1 MDPFEEFEIKPLS
14 EGLGFHKKATN
25 LSEQVKKAGLTES
38 QSMKVPSMGLTE
50 QNQVKSTPRPQTF
63 DDLLKALETPARPKT
78 PSVSTLAQS
87 AANAASSFGIGS
99 DLKITETLPAPGTTR
114 KKAMEIEIPPP
125 VTPEF
130 PKLNQ
135 RPAQTP
141 LSKVV
146 ENVGLRRGAAD
157 SPVRML
163 ERSSASFPS
172 AILDTVVV
180 FAMSLIFLVALMTI
194 TKVDLAR
201 LVFNVGLDVPTKL
214 AFAVLFGAIAMMYTV
229 VVRSFFGRTL
239 GEWTFDHQM
248 GDDQQHEKVSY
259 PFKVLWREIL
269 VMGTGV
275 ILFPLLSLIMR
286 RDLLAPLT
294 GLQLYRSR

>member
-14 EGLGFHKKATN
+14 EGLGFHKKTAT
-25 LSEQVKKAGLTES
+25 LSEQVKKAGLSES
-38 QSMKVPSMGLTE
+38 QSMKVPTLGIGE
-50 QNQVKSTPRPQTF
+50 QGELKPSTRPQTF
-63 DDLLKALETPARPKT
+63 DDLLKALETPVRPKST
-78 PSVSTLAQS
+78 APAQPTISAPSAFAGT
-87 AANAASSFGIGS
+87 NE
-99 DLKITETLPAPGTTR
+99 LKITEPLPAPGAAR

-125 VTPEF
+125 VTPDF
-130 PKLNQ
+130 PTLNP
-135 RPAQTP
+135 RPVQTP

-157 SPVRML
+157 SPMRML
-163 ERSSASFPS
+163 ERSSASIPS
-172 AILDTVVV
+172 AILDGVVV

-201 LVFNVGLDVPTKL
+201 LVFSVGLDMPTKV
-214 AFAVLFGAIAMMYTV
+214 AFAVLFGSITLMYVV

-248 GDDQQHEKVSY
+248 GDDQQHEKISY
-259 PFKVLWREIL
+259 PFKVLWRAVLI
-269 VMGTGV
+269 MGTGV
-275 ILFPLLSLIMR
+275 VVLPLLSMAIG